1 MSELQGLSKIDEA
14 IQWHEGMLLAPQH
27 FQQWSLRQEQ
37 LLHYAMHI
45 IAPFSWGV
53 RLLKIDP
60 ILLLNGQFC
69 ILELEAIMPDGLVV
83 THSAEDEDFSLD
95 LTAQLD
101 HIKYQNMMVYLGIAL
116 HTTFLTN
123 ERYKSVEGGIVTD
136 MNTGEAA
143 LNIPR
148 LKPRIRLMIGEEP
161 SSSKWTYFPLAQL
174 KYKDE
179 AVALTDFIPP
189 TLQVTLRSALG
200 NKVTHII
207 TRAREKAAQLSE
219 RLNSPVPAVRT
230 DKPLLFETQ
239 NILQGL
245 VSLLPQLEAVL
256 YTNTTHP
263 YALYLSLCS
272 LAGSIATCTSAK
284 VPPVFAAYNHNDL
297 QSTFTPVCH
306 FIHDSLDNIHEN
318 YMVMSFHDQ
327 DQQFILKPESEWL
340 ERYFVIGARISP
352 KSSQAELIKWIEGC
366 MIGSESQI
374 ASMSQR
380 RILGT
385 RRFYIDKDEDLD
397 LIAPRGVVLF
407 RVDVNNEFIDPEQAL
422 HILSEQKSVHR
433 PSEIMFFVKIVQ
445 KSVQE

>member
-1 MSELQGLSKIDEA
+1 MTELKKSSEIVSA

-27 FQQWSLRQEQ
+27 FQQLALRQEQ
-37 LLHYAMHI
+37 LLHYAMLM

-69 ILELEAIMPDGLVV
+69 ILELEAIMPDGLAV
-83 THSAEDEDFSLD
+83 THSAEEEELSLD
-95 LTAQLD
+95 LTPQLEN
-101 HIKYQNMMVYLGIAL
+101 IKYQNVMVYLGVPL
-116 HTTFLTN
+116 HTTFLAN
-123 ERYKSVEGGIVTD
+123 ERYKSVEGKPITD
-136 MNTGEAA
+136 MNTGEGA
-143 LNIPR
+143 LDIPR
-148 LKPRIRLMIGEEP
+148 LKPRLRLMIGEEP
-161 SSSKWTYFPLAQL
+161 PRSKWSYFPLAQV

-179 AVALTDFIPP
+179 AIALTDFIPP
-189 TLQVTLRSALG
+189 TLQVMLRCDLG
-200 NKVTHII
+200 NRVTHLI
-207 TRAREKAAQLSE
+207 TRAREKAALLSE

-256 YTNTTHP
+256 YTGVSHP
-263 YALYLSLCS
+263 YTLYLSLCS

-284 VPPVFAAYNHNDL
+284 VPPVFATYNHNDL
-297 QSTFTPVCH
+297 LSTFTPVCE

-327 DQQFILKPESEWL
+327 EQKFILKPEPEWL
-340 ERYFVIGARISP
+340 QRYFIIGARIPP
-352 KSSQAELIKWIEGC
+352 KTSQAELIKWIEGC

-374 ASMSQR
+374 ASMSNR
-380 RILGT
+380 RILGA
-385 RRFYIDKDEDLD
+385 RRLYIDKDEDLD

-407 RVDVNNEFIDPEQAL
+407 RVEVDDEFIDPEQAL
-422 HILSEQKSVHR
+422 HILSEQKSPYR
-433 PSEIMFFVKIVQ
+433 PSEIMFFVKMDS
-445 KSVQE
+445 K